1 MKKLFTICATLLGIL
16 FAVCCTPLEGEPQ
29 TPPTDNTKPEIT
41 LKDEGVTANSFSFSV
56 TTTIPGVLG
65 YAVVAEGGTNPT
77 IDEIFARNTVEVKDH
92 AIVTIEE
99 LNGCTN
105 YTLFTVLRASTN
117 NYLSNPAKLT
127 FTTPNDGGAQSPI
140 VVKEIGYEN
149 VNFTIN
155 LPGPILFQCIDKGSL
170 TAYGQDIESYF
181 RTEGIAIREQ
191 GPLDVEWANGGR
203 YGDYEMRM
211 REDSEYYII
220 AAQSDGTTPYP
231 NIISQIYYKEFKTLR
246 KPVSNAG
253 LTTDLSE
260 IASTSVRIKTTP
272 DSTVTEYY
280 VWIRTVAD
288 YNYYVS
294 VGGEAIVASMIQRGD
309 SGSWHLTKENDATW
323 EGLTPETEYY
333 CVIFVKD
340 NKGATALSTIP
351 FTTPGKTLDA
361 PAVSISITEPA
372 NSAHNTLNLNI
383 YSESATSAKVVFRP
397 TAEVAERRAEGFEDD
412 YIADNMG
419 TPLSAEQVAAIA
431 STGLT
436 IVMEELWPEVEYTAL
451 VCIKNAEQTA
461 TIKATT
467 HSTTAQAP
475 APRVES
481 DLFTSLLGEWELTY
495 DLVQENLVEARVSE
509 IVTIAQGVDD
519 KTNTDYRN
527 QNRLVILGFPFEV
540 TAQGVYEKIPVYYPA
555 DLLEARPNYYK
566 HGQNLIYRDYGPK
579 IFIEI
584 GEGNTLS
591 VPSSRSCHLFNWSPD
606 GSVDFYG
613 CDYTNK
619 FTAPATFP
627 VTISADGNTLTIG
640 ACHSGEEFGYGIY
653 RPSVFLNNTDTP
665 QLQACA
671 LGDITLTRVK

>member
-99 LNGCTN
+99 LNGGTN

-361 PAVSISITEPA
+361 PVVSISITEPA

-579 IFIEI
+579 IFLEI

>member
-99 LNGCTN
+99 LNGGTN

-140 VVKEIGYEN
+140 VVEEIGYEN

-361 PAVSISITEPA
+361 PVVSISITEPA

-495 DLVQENLVEARVSE
+495 DLVQENLVEAHVSE